1 MEIFDLR
8 KVQLLIQI
16 GVAGL
21 LKSFYWTSKQNV
33 YIISLNGDS
42 NFVLLR
48 YRKIKHTGIQPST
61 FWYIWYAVDHGL
73 PCLTTFINNCKGLY
87 LGAFASQRSA
97 EIFLSIYLSVCN
109 TEAKNLWMNLG
120 EFYEKPS
127 ASNLVKIV
135 QKNGLTWRPF
145 ILFCADPLRISVIV
159 LFLAKI

>member
-1 MEIFDLR
+1 MEIYDLR

-21 LKSFYWTSKQNV
+21 LRSFHWTSKQKV

-48 YRKIKHTGIQPST
+48 YRKIKHTGIHPST
-61 FWYIWYAVDHGL
+61 FWYIWYAVGYRL
-73 PCLTTFINNCKGLY
+73 PCLTAFKNNCKGLY
-87 LGAFASQRSA
+87 LGAFGSQRSA
-97 EIFLSIYLSVCN
+97 EIFLSIFLSVRN
-109 TEAKNLWMNLG
+109 KEAKILWMNLE

-127 ASNLVKIV
+127 ASNWLKSY
-135 QKNGLTWRPF
+135 KRGLTWRPF
-145 ILFCADPLRISVIV
+145 ILFCADPLRMSVTI